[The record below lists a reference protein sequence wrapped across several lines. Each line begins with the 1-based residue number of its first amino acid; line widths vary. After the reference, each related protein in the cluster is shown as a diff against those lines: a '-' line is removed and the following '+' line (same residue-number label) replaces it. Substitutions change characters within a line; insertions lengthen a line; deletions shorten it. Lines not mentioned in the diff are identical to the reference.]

1 MSDSKWRIFTILFIS
16 LIITFIGPS
25 VAQEQ
30 LVEAARKGDIE
41 TVQEFLTQGI
51 DIDVKNKSMLA
62 AVGFN
67 LKYESMKLKYEVV
80 KVHLTTMTG
89 ITSDGKEYTAVAQGP
104 YGLSF
109 PKPRAISGSHTQ
121 VIQALLASGADV
133 NVKDINGFT
142 PLIGAAATGKMEI
155 VDVLLKHGA
164 DPNARS
170 YDVRAPVYGRGKVSA
185 LILASISGFADIV
198 QILMDH
204 GANVNAVDDRGDSA
218 IYYSA
223 WHGHTSTVKALLRA
237 QDIDVNSAKFVPLLG
252 AIGIG
257 MKHTREKDRL
267 EIIKALLD
275 HGADAN
281 ARDPRTKE
289 TLIEILLGPADR
301 LETIKAL
308 LEHGADVNA
317 RAGHL
322 RKKTILEVAI
332 WESASLETISLLLQ
346 YGANVKG
353 KAGRAAIKIAKA
365 RGKQEIIDLLK
376 KAKSKK

>member
-1 MSDSKWRIFTILFIS
+1 
-16 LIITFIGPS
+16 
-25 VAQEQ
+25 
-30 LVEAARKGDIE
+30 
-41 TVQEFLTQGI
+41 
-51 DIDVKNKSMLA
+51 
-62 AVGFN
+62 
-67 LKYESMKLKYEVV
+67 
-80 KVHLTTMTG
+80 
-89 ITSDGKEYTAVAQGP
+89 GKEYTAVAQGP

-109 PKPRAISGSHTQ
+109 PIPRAISGSHTQ

-237 QDIDVNSAKFVPLLG
+237 QDIDVNSGKFVPLLG

-257 MKHTREKDRL
+257 KDKPYGPCATAVYSFPSDVIPVNVVR
-267 EIIKALLD
+267 
-275 HGADAN
+275 
-281 ARDPRTKE
+281 RT
-289 TLIEILLGPADR
+289 LP
-301 LETIKAL
+301 
-308 LEHGADVNA
+308 
-317 RAGHL
+317 
-322 RKKTILEVAI
+322 
-332 WESASLETISLLLQ
+332 ISYFNFMLS
-346 YGANVKG
+346 YFK
-353 KAGRAAIKIAKA
+353 
-365 RGKQEIIDLLK
+365 
-376 KAKSKK
+376 